1 MPTEL
6 HVSAEA
12 RPECIRPLRD
22 IAGSIASEAGL
33 SSEQVYAVKF
43 CVSEAVANVVKH
55 AYPEGE
61 PGAVEV
67 SAHEAGGE
75 LTVVVADRGSGR
87 VQQVKRR
94 DEGGFGLAFMTRL
107 TAGCTFTA
115 ASDGTTVEMLF
126 PLPGDRVRPSPGHL
140 AAGIW
145 GRRWLPERSPL
156 GVRRPPLPMFR

>member
-6 HVSAEA
+6 HVTAEA
-12 RPECIRPLRD
+12 RPECLRPLRD

-33 SSEQVYAVKF
+33 SSVQVYAVKF

-61 PGAVEV
+61 PGSVEV

-75 LTVVVADRGSGR
+75 LAVVVADHGSGR
-87 VQQVKRR
+87 VEQANRL

-107 TAGCTFTA
+107 TDGVTFTA

-126 PLPGDRVRPSPGHL
+126 PLSGGEVRAATRHHLGAGKPECTSP
-140 AAGIW
+140 
-145 GRRWLPERSPL
+145 
-156 GVRRPPLPMFR
+156 PP